1 VCREVHTYSI
11 LAIRWYNIVMSET
24 ITLAAGCF
32 WCYQPIFEML
42 KGVTEVR
49 VGYSGGDF
57 ENPTYDDITTG
68 QTGHAEAIEVTFD
81 PAIISLEEIFDAFWA
96 VHNPTT
102 LNQQGND
109 VGTQYRSAIFYKDE
123 AQREVAEESKAA
135 AQLWLDEPIVT
146 EITPFKNFYP
156 AENYHQNFYAENPNQ
171 PYCQMIIDPKVVK
184 FRQKFAAKLK
194 SSVSY

>member
-1 VCREVHTYSI
+1 
-11 LAIRWYNIVMSET
+11 MSET